1 MKTCSKC
8 KIAKSLTEFGKD
20 KKMKDG
26 VRYCCKQC
34 NNAASVAWA
43 LAYPDRKKAA
53 RVKYVTTHPEAN
65 AASKA
70 VYRKNNKEKIAVN
83 NAQYRKENPE
93 KNTSYGASYRAKKA
107 LATPAWLSQEQSLQ
121 IADFYKMAKE
131 LESVFPWKQHVDH
144 VVPIKNTKVCGMHVP
159 WNLQILSVTA
169 NLAKGNKYSGC

>member
-8 KIAKSLTEFGKD
+8 KLAKPLTEFGRD

-34 NNAASVAWA
+34 NNAASIAWA

-53 RVKYVTTHPEAN
+53 RIKYITTNPEAN

-70 VYRKNNKEKIAVN
+70 VYRKNNKEKIAVS

-93 KNTSYGASYRAKKA
+93 KNTAYGASYRAKKA
-107 LATPAWLSQEQSLQ
+107 LATPAWLSQEQSVE

-131 LESVFPWKQHVDH
+131 LENVFPWKQHIDH
-144 VVPIKNTKVCGMHVP
+144 IVPIKHSKVCGLHVP
-159 WNLQILSVTA
+159 WNLQILSVKA
-169 NLAKGNKYSGC
+169 NLEKGNKHSG